1 MYVRN
6 QTSTISEAQMV
17 ELPEDYPLVV
27 KYCLTRKHCN
37 STDPLENIR
46 EAGLGMG
53 DCIMSNPEGG
63 SFRKN
68 ELNHPPN

>member
-1 MYVRN
+1 MRP
-6 QTSTISEAQMV
+6 TAQMV
-17 ELPEDYPLVV
+17 KLPEDYLLVV
-27 KYCLTRKHCN
+27 KYCLTLKYCV
-37 STDPLENIR
+37 SPDPLESIR
-46 EAGLGMG
+46 EAGLAIG